1 MTLYND
7 RIKIKELLFNLSIN
21 LNDFSISRIGSGKN
35 NRTYLVSTQSEKFL
49 AKFYFFSSQDK
60 RERLINE
67 FNFLKYVKEIGIKN
81 VPKPIIKSD
90 YHNLGIY
97 EFIDGRAFNST
108 DLNEGKII
116 EAASFFSSINN
127 YQYKVKSRGL
137 NFASD
142 AFLDYDK
149 FVIQINKR
157 ILVLENA
164 VKTEKNSEDAVKFIK
179 NLKSLWIGLKEELK
193 KDRDLIIENKSLCVS
208 PSDFGFHNSLITKNE
223 LFFVDFEYAGIDD
236 PAKLLADF
244 FIQPEIKVSLDYM
257 KVFSYRALEFSHKK
271 DIIYQRALKLFPIFQ
286 VKWCCIMMNEFL
298 PEIAKRRLFSN
309 PQLDLE
315 KSKFQQLKKAKKL
328 LLDI

>member
-35 NRTYLVSTQSEKFL
+35 NRTYLISTQSEKFL

-127 YQYKVKSRGL
+127 YQYKGKQTLVYTNNSP
-137 NFASD
+137 D
-142 AFLDYDK
+142 DLD
-149 FVIQINKR
+149 
-157 ILVLENA
+157 
-164 VKTEKNSEDAVKFIK
+164 
-179 NLKSLWIGLKEELK
+179 
-193 KDRDLIIENKSLCVS
+193 
-208 PSDFGFHNSLITKNE
+208 
-223 LFFVDFEYAGIDD
+223 
-236 PAKLLADF
+236 
-244 FIQPEIKVSLDYM
+244 
-257 KVFSYRALEFSHKK
+257 KVFYHLYFNAFQPGSEM
-271 DIIYQRALKLFPIFQ
+271 DIRSLSLRDPDARVGSRIGQL
-286 VKWCCIMMNEFL
+286 NE
-298 PEIAKRRLFSN
+298 K
-309 PQLDLE
+309 
-315 KSKFQQLKKAKKL
+315 
-328 LLDI
+328 